1 MGTEINHNKIINQA
15 ARSVLKKNG
24 LFQKGSSRTWIDDN
38 GWFLI
43 VVEFQPSNWDKGSY
57 LNVSIHYLWRMQDYI
72 SFDFGH
78 RENDFVAFSGDEEQF
93 YADMVRLANKA
104 LEKVIEYRR
113 FREIEY
119 AKKQILHRNGFAS
132 ASHELYNKMMILG
145 LAKDLHAKKY
155 CTALLKET
163 EYAEGGAD
171 DTAAAPL
178 AYDVEYRRELVEE
191 ILPLIDDPLA
201 FEQYIKSKIRK
212 RREFW
217 HAKASMKNLS
227 VEEEW

>member
-1 MGTEINHNKIINQA
+1 MGTEINHNKIIYQA
-15 ARSVLKKNG
+15 ARSVLKNNG
-24 LFQKGSSRTWIDDN
+24 LFQKGSSRMWIDDN

-57 LNVSIHYLWRMQDYI
+57 LNVSIHYLWQMQDYI

-78 RENDFVAFSGDEEQF
+78 RENEFVAFSGDAEQF
-93 YADMVRLANKA
+93 YADMVLLANKA

-113 FREIEY
+113 FREIEF

-145 LAKDLHAKKY
+145 LAKDSEAKKY
-155 CTALLKET
+155 CAALLEET
-163 EYAEGGAD
+163 KYAED
-171 DTAAAPL
+171 ETAAPL
-178 AYDVEYRRELVEE
+178 AYDVKYRHELIEE

-212 RREFW
+212 QREFW
-217 HAKASMKNLS
+217 HAKASMKKLS
-227 VEEEW
+227 VEEEL